1 MSVMAQRLVAAKK
14 VKLAY
19 QEVASSTATIKSNLK
34 ADPDW
39 GCCAKSK
46 MADPLL
52 TEFKELSTTVGKR
65 PFFGRYLM
73 EEASQFA
80 VTKED

>member
-1 MSVMAQRLVAAKK
+1 
-14 VKLAY
+14 
-19 QEVASSTATIKSNLK
+19 
-34 ADPDW
+34 
-39 GCCAKSK
+39 

-52 TEFKELSTTVGKR
+52 TEYKELSTTVGKR

-80 VTKED
+80 VSKKTWDESSLLVELGAIEEVLSPLILKCKRKIDKR